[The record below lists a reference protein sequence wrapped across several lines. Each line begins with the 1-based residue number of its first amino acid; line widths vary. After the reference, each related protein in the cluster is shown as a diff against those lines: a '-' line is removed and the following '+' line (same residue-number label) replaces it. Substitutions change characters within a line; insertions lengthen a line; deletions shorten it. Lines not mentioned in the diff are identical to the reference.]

1 MMPPGSRASLTDRS
15 FGTDDDVGSSLFG
28 LPFLR
33 AAQAL
38 AGKFD
43 PVSVVDE
50 TIEDGVGVG
59 GVPDHRMMPRLSM
72 GWSLKFVFSLGI
84 TGCSAR
90 CFLLSA

>member
-1 MMPPGSRASLTDRS
+1 MMLGQAFLVC
-15 FGTDDDVGSSLFG
+15 FSSG
-28 LPFLR
+28 

-59 GVPDHRMMPRLSM
+59 GISDDLMPAVDGKLRSDHR
-72 GWSLKFVFSLGI
+72 
-84 TGCSAR
+84 
-90 CFLLSA
+90 

>member
-1 MMPPGSRASLTDRS
+1 MMPPGSRASLTDR
-15 FGTDDDVGSSLFG
+15 FFVTDDDVGSSLFG

-38 AGKFD
+38 ACKFD

-59 GVPDHRMMPRLSM
+59 GIADDLMPAIDGEL
-72 GWSLKFVFSLGI
+72 
-84 TGCSAR
+84 
-90 CFLLSA
+90 